1 MIKPLIGIISSAF
14 GKRINPITKKE
25 EFHGGIDIKTTT
37 EDLTVLFP
45 YSGKA
50 IVISESTSFGKRI
63 WVKINKVGHRLHG
76 RYYVLAHLDSFDE
89 GLYEGKSIKEGEKA
103 GICGTTGMSTG
114 VHLHFEIANC
124 VHVDRTPIEPT
135 EIIALYSEKPK
146 ENEAEKSENVEDLK
160 DKKEPVKEKKTKKE
174 PKEYRDWE
182 TDRKSVV

>member
-25 EFHGGIDIKTTT
+25 EFHGGIDIKPTT
-37 EDLTVLFP
+37 EYLTVLFP

-50 IVISESTSFGKRI
+50 IVVSESTSFGKRI

-76 RYYVLAHLDSFDE
+76 RYYVLAHLDSFAE
-89 GLYEGKSIKEGEKA
+89 GLYEGKSIKEGDKA

-114 VHLHFEIANC
+114 VHLHFEIANS
-124 VHVDRTPIEPT
+124 VLVGRMPIEPT
-135 EIIALYSEKPK
+135 EVIALYNEKPE
-146 ENEAEKSENVEDLK
+146 ENEADKSENVEDLK

-174 PKEYRDWE
+174 PKENGNN
-182 TDRKSVV
+182 SN